1 MEQMTTAKKMKKT
14 MTNDE
19 KLEKLKLLTGE
30 SDDKL
35 LSLYLS
41 LAIDKILD
49 YTNRK
54 NSIPAFDF
62 KQIELAQFLWEKR
75 GVTAS
80 TSLSEGGI
88 TTSFLTEE
96 EILQSLASKRIAR
109 VGGKTCEK
117 KPDEG
122 ISSV

>member
-1 MEQMTTAKKMKKT
+1 MTTAKMKT

-54 NSIPAFDF
+54 NSIPAFDL

-96 EILQSLASKRIAR
+96 EILHSLASKRIAR
-109 VGGKTCEK
+109 VGGKTHEK
-117 KPDEG
+117 KSDEG